1 MTTLELATYL
11 DDADRV
17 VTFIERSL
25 RLGVVNASL
34 RAPVDTLL
42 AAMRDLPPRA
52 EPAIVSLRDRCEKV
66 ADRLPLAV

>member
-1 MTTLELATYL
+1 MTIIEIAAHL

-52 EPAIVSLRDRCEKV
+52 EPAILALRDRCEKV
-66 ADRLPLAV
+66 AVRIPLAV